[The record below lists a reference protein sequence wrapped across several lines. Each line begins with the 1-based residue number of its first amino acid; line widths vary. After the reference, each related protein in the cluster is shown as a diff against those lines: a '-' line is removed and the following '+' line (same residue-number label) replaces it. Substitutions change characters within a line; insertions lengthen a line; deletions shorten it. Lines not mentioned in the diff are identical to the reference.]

1 MATSRD
7 NKSISQFKSA
17 LVGGGARPNLFEVE
31 LTTLPT
37 GVTGWSADNFRFMA
51 KAAALPAQNIAAID
65 VPFRGRI
72 FKVAGDR
79 TIDTWTVTIIND
91 ESFELRNAFEQW
103 TEIIAKL
110 DNNLGATSP
119 DAYMTNATVFQ
130 LGRGSTKS
138 SKDSTGT
145 ANAVLKEYTFQ
156 NIFPTT
162 VGEIALSYDTG
173 DTIEEFDVE
182 FQVQSLNLNNGSATP
197 NG

>member
-31 LTTLPT
+31 LTTLPA
-37 GVTGWSADNFRFMA
+37 GISWNAENFRFMA

-103 TEIIAKL
+103 TELIAKL
-110 DNNLGATSP
+110 DNNLGATFP
-119 DAYMTNATVFQ
+119 DAYMTDATVYQ

-138 SKDSTGT
+138 SKNSDGT
-145 ANAVLKEYTFQ
+145 SNAVLKEYTFQ

-162 VGEIALSYDTG
+162 VSEIALSYDTG

-182 FQVQSLNLNNGSATP
+182 FQVQSLNLNNGAQKP